1 MRRAVICI
9 CRRFMFRFGPS
20 RGMIRGTTICR
31 HHQPMLVSIALLNCA
46 RSGPDAWIAAA
57 RASPQKSTRSFDMIR
72 ELDRLGLP
80 HLHPTPTSH
89 SGSVSGMTPAAAASS
104 ISLATASSMN
114 AMDSRAAAAGA
125 ASPDNPW
132 ASLHLHVL
140 PLFNGEPLRF
150 PIEDLNT
157 LVRKHL
163 RAVVSR
169 SPSRAINMLEADVME
184 LVKTGMLNLNAKLS
198 NLDDEKLI
206 PRVVEIW
213 TFFWVQVLPYV
224 EGVRGCFRNVLRLL
238 DSILRPIGLP
248 TLADR
253 PTTRISRSHPEIT
266 PPIFS
271 QRPRKEVAQPL
282 RFNIKWPPHNRCSDP
297 RPQILP

>member
-1 MRRAVICI
+1 
-9 CRRFMFRFGPS
+9 
-20 RGMIRGTTICR
+20 
-31 HHQPMLVSIALLNCA
+31 
-46 RSGPDAWIAAA
+46 
-57 RASPQKSTRSFDMIR
+57 MIR

-89 SGSVSGMTPAAAASS
+89 SGSSGVPAMASAASASS
-104 ISLATASSMN
+104 ISLATASSM
-114 AMDSRAAAAGA
+114 AAIDSRGAAAA

-140 PLFNGEPLRF
+140 PLFNGEPLRY

-169 SPSRAINMLEADVME
+169 SPSRAISMLEGDVVE

-224 EGVRGCFRNVLRLL
+224 EGVR
-238 DSILRPIGLP
+238 SLP
-248 TLADR
+248 SNFCRRHSAY
-253 PTTRISRSHPEIT
+253 
-266 PPIFS
+266 
-271 QRPRKEVAQPL
+271 
-282 RFNIKWPPHNRCSDP
+282 
-297 RPQILP
+297 LPSVP